1 MLKPGERSEIEDC
14 EDTLKN
20 LKENIDSAF
29 NRQDVTINSRRADDD
44 LLRSKLI
51 IINCYNPQ
59 LITYWQHDI
68 QSLRMYSILYIYL
81 DMIVL
86 IVWRTLV
93 YLSGKKLITGFR
105 ILHLQMY
112 SYFLGLLVLGRVLYQ
127 LQLPKSIEG
136 MVVSD
141 VTCSS

>member
-14 EDTLKN
+14 GEMLKN

-59 LITYWQHDI
+59 LITYW
-68 QSLRMYSILYIYL
+68 
-81 DMIVL
+81 
-86 IVWRTLV
+86 
-93 YLSGKKLITGFR
+93 
-105 ILHLQMY
+105 
-112 SYFLGLLVLGRVLYQ
+112 
-127 LQLPKSIEG
+127 
-136 MVVSD
+136 
-141 VTCSS
+141 